1 MSHEQI
7 NKHPDNGDSQCY
19 FVQLQIDSFLDGELS
34 AEQQKLFAAHLHSC
48 AACAA
53 ELQFAQ
59 TLHDTVMDL
68 PLLDCSDKA
77 LEPIDRLG
85 LGAAEPGEP
94 GEPGK
99 SAPAQAGWLESL
111 TGWLAGL
118 PAGLRYGAPA
128 AAAVVITLLLL
139 PALNNESEAP
149 AVAAV
154 ASEDEGNS
162 EYSQDDVLAA
172 LNDLNT
178 AISYLNEVSQR
189 TETMIGGRFVLV
201 PLQESLNA
209 SFERVRE
216 QDDEALN
223 NGPI

>member
-1 MSHEQI
+1 MSHQDI
-7 NKHPDNGDSQCY
+7 NKQPDNSDSQCY

-34 AEQQKLFAAHLHSC
+34 SEQQQIFAAHVHDC

-59 TLHDTVMDL
+59 TVHDSTMDL
-68 PLLDCSDKA
+68 PLLDCADVA

-85 LGAAEPGEP
+85 REAA
-94 GEPGK
+94 
-99 SAPAQAGWLESL
+99 APAPDRADWASSFGS
-111 TGWLAGL
+111 WLATL
-118 PAGLRYGAPA
+118 PAGLRYGLPV
-128 AAAVVITLLLL
+128 AAAVVVTLLLVPVL
-139 PALNNESEAP
+139 TGDSQNPM
-149 AVAAV
+149 AVAGGEA
-154 ASEDEGNS
+154 APEAAT
-162 EYSQDDVLAA
+162 EYSQEDVLAA

-178 AISYLNEVSQR
+178 AIGYLNEVSQR

-216 QDDEALN
+216 QDNDPLN
-223 NGPI
+223 DDPI

>member
-1 MSHEQI
+1 MSHEQL
-7 NKHPDNGDSQCY
+7 NKHPDSGDSQCY
-19 FVQLQIDSFLDGELS
+19 FVQLQIDSFLDGELN
-34 AEQQKLFAAHLHSC
+34 AEQQKSFAAHMHSC
-48 AACAA
+48 SACAA

-68 PLLDCSDKA
+68 PMLDCSDKA

-85 LGAAEPGEP
+85 LGSAESGES
-94 GEPGK
+94 GR
-99 SAPAQAGWLESL
+99 SAPAQAGWPGSL
-111 TGWLAGL
+111 SGWLAGL

-128 AAAVVITLLLL
+128 AAAVVLTLLLI

-154 ASEDEGNS
+154 TSGDEGNT

>member
-1 MSHEQI
+1 MSQDEM

-19 FVQLQIDSFLDGELS
+19 FVQLQIDSFLDGELNS
-34 AEQQKLFAAHLHSC
+34 EQQKIFAGHLHGCSV
-48 AACAA
+48 CAA

-68 PLLDCSDKA
+68 PLLDCADGA

-85 LGAAEPGEP
+85 RESGKPDAAR
-94 GEPGK
+94 
-99 SAPAQAGWLESL
+99 AGWLEPL
-111 TGWLAGL
+111 AGWLAAL
-118 PAGLRYGAPA
+118 PASLRYGAPV

-139 PALNNESEAP
+139 PVLNNGSELPP
-149 AVAAV
+149 AVASTV
-154 ASEDEGNS
+154 NNGEQ
-162 EYSQDDVLAA
+162 EYSQEDVLAA
-172 LNDLNT
+172 LGDLNT

-209 SFERVRE
+209 SFQRVSN
-216 QDDEALN
+216 QNDDPLSDD
-223 NGPI
+223 PI